1 MAMGRRSPLTSGL
14 VWLVLLTCVWVQQR
28 AAPTERQDAFALGAA
43 KSIAPRSIEIQP
55 RTRQLSRAALP
66 VGNAELDA
74 AVQASLALDATSVEA
89 VSSSIATAFADQGF
103 NINGILFQASLPLY
117 LLFLYFLSYRRNNTP
132 PLALFG
138 FAFLL
143 VFVFCTIPA
152 GIISKTAFGV
162 NLADSDWLHG
172 SAESLLT
179 CTNILIVLGFSA
191 ALSGNQALATSDA
204 PKGFAGNWFVLV
216 VLTLI
221 LGLPLGLGV
230 HAPFLADGGG
240 LADISASAAEPVNA
254 LSLPTWLVHW
264 STVLEWL
271 VAMSLVWRYAEATG
285 NEKWKGLAWG
295 MYLSHASSVFAIT
308 YHIFYNQIGWI
319 LTGQALCTCLGNATL
334 LLAAYRIAVSNGWSV
349 DELNPFA
356 EREEADAMFDVSRL
370 TLPAEQEPP
379 FVTVCKLLV
388 PTIIGSYVTKYGE
401 LFVGAD
407 IFRSEQSSAAAGALV
422 LALTSGVVYT
432 LYKNSEDLKKGQ
444 VPTIV

>member
-1 MAMGRRSPLTSGL
+1 MAAGRRTPLSSVL

-28 AAPTERQDAFALGAA
+28 APHTELQDAFALGAA
-43 KSIAPRSIEIQP
+43 QSLAPRSIETQL
-55 RTRQLSRAALP
+55 RTVRAAMP

-74 AVQASLALDATSVEA
+74 AVQTSLAFDPTSMEA

-103 NINGILFQASLPLY
+103 NINGILFQASLPFY
-117 LLFLYFLSYRRNNTP
+117 LLFLYFLSFRRNNTP
-132 PLALFG
+132 PLAWFG

-162 NLADSDWLHG
+162 NLADADWLHG

-179 CTNILIVLGFSA
+179 CTNIFIVLGFSA
-191 ALSGNQALATSDA
+191 AMTGNQALAASEA
-204 PKGFAGNWFVLV
+204 PKGFAGSWFVIV
-216 VLTLI
+216 VLTLL
-221 LGLPLGLGV
+221 LGVPLGLGV
-230 HAPFLADGGG
+230 HSPFLADGGA
-240 LADISASAAEPVNA
+240 LAELSASGAEPANA

-334 LLAAYRIAVSNGWSV
+334 MLAAYRIAASNGWTL

-356 EREEADAMFDVSRL
+356 EKEEADAVFDVSRL
-370 TLPAEQEPP
+370 TLPAEQDQP
-379 FVTVCKLLV
+379 FVTVCKLLI

-401 LFVGAD
+401 LFVAAD
-407 IFRSEQSSAAAGALV
+407 VFRSEQSSLAAAALV
-422 LALTSGVVYT
+422 VALTSGVVYT
-432 LYKNSEDLKKGQ
+432 FYKNSEDLQKGQ